1 MIQTGIF
8 RGLSIQV
15 LDDNPFYATLL
26 EHQLIQHIREH
37 FQADAAH
44 IQVHSYTNYVEYL
57 QDLPMSD
64 SISLIDFYL
73 GDGMTGIDLLE
84 AIQAQSSYCKV
95 IIMTNENNLHVLPS
109 CIETGAAGFV
119 FKDDTTV
126 DLCHPIIQHVLNNG
140 NFR

>member
-26 EHQLIQHIREH
+26 EHQLTQHIREH
-37 FQADAAH
+37 FKAHADH
-44 IQVHSYTNYVEYL
+44 IRVSSYTNYMDYL
-57 QDLPMSD
+57 EALPLSD

-73 GDGMTGIDLLE
+73 GNGVTGIDLLE
-84 AIQAQSSYCKV
+84 TIQEQSSYCKV
-95 IIMTNENNLHVLPS
+95 IIMTSENNLHVLPS
-109 CIETGAAGFV
+109 CMETGAAGFV
-119 FKDDTTV
+119 FKDETTV
-126 DLCHPIIQHVLNNG
+126 DLCHPIIQHVLNNS